1 MIIISETGNKQA
13 ISDKKSFD
21 SFTSGKTKTM
31 DFAAIKRLILNEM
44 QLNKSRCSQRIL
56 GFSRQQ
62 IINMAT
68 NPERYGSQILKLMDY
83 MYQKS
88 GYMRRLVDYFSNM
101 AKLNFYIDTE
111 ATDIGFFKATEN
123 TLKKNFI
130 KFSAQ
135 ASKFNLSNNIH
146 DVAKRMYLNDVCYAF
161 VTETDLEISYFF
173 LDPRYCEIKRLVN
186 GNIQGFSINRRLL
199 ANSYYET
206 LPYELQIIIENSK
219 ELSLNNLVDIPLE
232 NGFCIKYNN
241 NFLHLF
247 PPFFPMIADIL
258 LVDEYKDLAKSKAVN
273 DAYKLLVLPI
283 PMKDGEL
290 TMDEISLSP
299 YVSTALQVVQENIG
313 VLPYPGEVK
322 SVEFSSSNS
331 DDRDKVSDATS
342 QMYANQGVSE
352 ALMSGASSGSELKLS
367 ITNDSA
373 DIFRIYRMLE
383 NWIVLQMN
391 LRNYIY
397 PTYKFIYKILDMTI
411 FNQTE
416 IIDEELKLA
425 QASTPNKFK
434 LCAAS
439 GMSPTA
445 LLGNTSIENAF
456 TDVFNMWN
464 PLKSSYT
471 SSSNNFDKSGAP
483 MKSDV
488 ELSPQGEQTREND
501 ENLKDNRI

>member
-1 MIIISETGNKQA
+1 MIIPGIENKQA
-13 ISDKKSFD
+13 ISDEQSFD
-21 SFTSGKTKTM
+21 NFTSSKTKTM

-44 QLNKSRCSQRIL
+44 QLNKSLRSQRIL

-62 IINMAT
+62 IISMAT

-111 ATDIGFFKATEN
+111 ATDIGFFKVNEN

-135 ASKFNLSNNIH
+135 ASKFNLSNSIH
-146 DVAKRMYLNDVCYAF
+146 DIAKRLYLNDVCYAF

-173 LDPRYCEIKRLVN
+173 LDPRYCKIEKLVN
-186 GNIQGFSINRRLL
+186 GNIYGFSINRSLL
-199 ANSYYET
+199 SSSYYDT
-206 LPYELQIIIENSK
+206 LPNELQMIIENSK

-290 TMDEISLSP
+290 TMDDSSLSP

-383 NWIVLQMN
+383 NWIALQMN
-391 LRNYIY
+391 IRGHIY
-397 PTYKFIYKILDMTI
+397 PTYKFVYKILDITI

-416 IIDEELKLA
+416 VIDQELKLA

-445 LLGNTSIENAF
+445 MFGNTMTENAF
-456 TDVFNMWN
+456 ANIFNMWN

-471 SSSNNFDKSGAP
+471 TSTDGGDEGGAP
-483 MKSDV
+483 PKDDAQ
-488 ELSPQGEQTREND
+488 LSIQGEQTREND
-501 ENLKDNRI
+501 GNLKDNRI

>member
-111 ATDIGFFKATEN
+111 ATDIRFFKATEN

-199 ANSYYET
+199 TNSYYET

-352 ALMSGASSGSELKLS
+352 ALMSGASNGSELKLS

-416 IIDEELKLA
+416 VIDEELKLA

>member
-1 MIIISETGNKQA
+1 MINISEVENKQA
-13 ISDKKSFD
+13 KSDNQSFD
-21 SFTSGKTKTM
+21 NFTSGKTKNM
-31 DFAAIKRLILNEM
+31 DFAVIKRLILNEM
-44 QLNKSRCSQRIL
+44 QLNKSLRSQRIL
-56 GFSRQQ
+56 GFSRRQ
-62 IINMAT
+62 IINMTA
-68 NPERYGSQILKLMDY
+68 NPERYGSQILRLMDY

-101 AKLNFYIDTE
+101 SNLNFYIDTE
-111 ATDIGFFKATEN
+111 ATEIGFFTINEK

-130 KFSAQ
+130 KFSSQ
-135 ASKFNLSNNIH
+135 ASKFNLSNSIH
-146 DVAKRMYLNDVCYAF
+146 DIAKRMYLNDVCYAF
-161 VTETDLEISYFF
+161 ITETDLEISYFF
-173 LDPRYCEIKRLVN
+173 LDPRYCEIKKIVN
-186 GNIQGFSINRRLL
+186 GNIYGFSINRSLL
-199 ANSYYET
+199 TSSYFDT
-206 LPYELQIIIENSK
+206 LPSELQIIIENSK

-241 NFLHLF
+241 NFLHIF

-283 PMKDGEL
+283 PMKDGDL
-290 TMDEISLSP
+290 AMDETALSP

-383 NWIVLQMN
+383 NWVALQMN
-391 LRNYIY
+391 IRNHIY
-397 PTYKFIYKILDMTI
+397 PTYKFVYKILDMTI

-416 IIDEELKLA
+416 VIDEELKLA

-445 LLGNTSIENAF
+445 MLGNTVIENIF
-456 TDVFNMWN
+456 TDILDMWN

-471 SSSNNFDKSGAP
+471 SSSDDLEHGGAP
-483 MKSDV
+483 LKSDT
-488 ELSPQGEQTREND
+488 ELSNQGEQTREND
-501 ENLKDNRI
+501 GNLKENRI